1 MTHAAQSNAAALV
14 LVAFLVTACGGSNS
28 SFTPPPVPAAD
39 ITLEGSIYDGP
50 VTGGSL
56 YVFAA
61 SGVNQA
67 LESANNAADRAAALA
82 GADPLA
88 TLSRDAASLDTY
100 SIAVSGDMA
109 GEALFLVFDSSGAAD
124 EAFGDQPF
132 NMEAVAIAG
141 TAGSTQRVNVTPHT
155 TMTAIQVRAQLDPEN
170 NGTVIGAAA
179 IQSAF
184 DTALANA
191 KASFGESSLG
201 DALFPGGEDP
211 HTTTDPDILMKAS
224 SEIGLAVRAAAVM
237 DDLAMDEVVYLF
249 AADIAD
255 GSLDGG
261 APVSFGLSTEQ
272 DAKLASIAAAHALG
286 ARRPGDMIA
295 VSCTSSATALR
306 RACEFEV
313 LDEFFLGAATCAH
326 SASDEEATDCLNEY
340 RVERVSAS
348 EECGEVTDAR
358 LELCE
363 ATDDATHNPPFG
375 PDFAASFVDPLT
387 IGDTTPVNPYFP
399 MLQGTVWTYEGTFE
413 EDGEEITEVI
423 TITVTDKIKLVDGI
437 RCLVVRDVVEVDGE
451 LIEDTDDWFAQD
463 VDGNIWYCGEEAKD
477 YEWFD
482 GDIPAVPELV
492 AIDGSFKAGR
502 DGDEAG
508 ILLPSAPV
516 VGDIFRQE
524 VSFANAEDAIE
535 ILATDGTET
544 VPAATC
550 TGDCLVTRDFSP
562 LDPGVDEEKY
572 YAPGVGKILEVDLE
586 TGNRVEL
593 VDVEISP

>member
-1 MTHAAQSNAAALV
+1 MTHSKYSNAAALV
-14 LVAFLVTACGGSNS
+14 LVALLATACGGGNS

-61 SGVNQA
+61 ADVNQV
-67 LESANNAADRAAALA
+67 LGSASNAADRAAALA
-82 GADPLA
+82 GASPLA
-88 TLSRDAASLDTY
+88 TLSRDAASADAY
-100 SIAVSGDMA
+100 SIAVSGDLA
-109 GEALFLVFDSSGAAD
+109 GEALFLVFDSSGASD

-155 TMTAIQVRAQLDPEN
+155 TMTAIQVRTQLDPEGD
-170 NGTVIGAAA
+170 GTVIGAAA

-191 KASFGESSLG
+191 KAAFGESSLG
-201 DALFPGGEDP
+201 DALFPSGEDP
-211 HTTTDPDILMKAS
+211 HTTADPEILMNAS
-224 SEIGLAVRAAAVM
+224 SDVGFAVRAAAVM
-237 DDLAMDEVVYLF
+237 DDLATDEVVYLF

-261 APVSFGLSTEQ
+261 APVSFGLSAEQ
-272 DAKLASIAAAHALG
+272 DARLASIAASHALG
-286 ARRPGDMIA
+286 SGRPGDVIG
-295 VSCTSSATALR
+295 VSCDSSATALR

-326 SASDEEATDCLNEY
+326 SESDEEATECLSEY

-358 LELCE
+358 LELCD
-363 ATDDATHNPPFG
+363 ATGDATHNPSFG
-375 PDFAASFVDPLT
+375 TDFAASFVDPLT
-387 IGDTTPVNPYFP
+387 IGDTTPANSYLPLV
-399 MLQGTVWTYEGTFE
+399 QGTVWTYEATFE

-423 TITVTDKIKLVDGI
+423 TITITDRIKLVDGI
-437 RCLVVRDVVEVDGE
+437 RCLVVRDVVEIDGE

-463 VDGNIWYCGEEAKD
+463 VDGNIWYCGEESKD

-524 VSFANAEDAIE
+524 VSFANAEDAIQ

-544 VPAATC
+544 VPASTC

-562 LDPGVDEEKY
+562 LDPGVEEEKY
-572 YAPGVGKILEVDLE
+572 YAPGVGKILEIDLE
-586 TGNRVEL
+586 TGTRVEL
-593 VDVEISP
+593 TGIVISP